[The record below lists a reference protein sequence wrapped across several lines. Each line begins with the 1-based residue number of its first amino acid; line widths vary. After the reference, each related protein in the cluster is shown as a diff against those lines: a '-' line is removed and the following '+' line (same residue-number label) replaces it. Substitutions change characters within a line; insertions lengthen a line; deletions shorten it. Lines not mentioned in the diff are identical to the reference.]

1 MKKALS
7 ALLLAAVALNIGCVN
22 ASAVS
27 AAAPEDLQTQSAS
40 ITVSSGETGRHLPS
54 QLDIATERNYA
65 KQFTYDAAYET
76 VPSVALPYAAGALTD
91 EYLQSGL
98 AHLNYIRYAAGLPA
112 ATLVPEWSELSQYGA
127 TLLASI
133 DVLTHYPGK
142 PADMPQDFYDK
153 GYEAT
158 TSSNISYRWGYGD
171 QNFIISSLEG
181 CMSDNSNSNRSA
193 LGHRRWLLNP
203 LEDMQVGFGQAEAEG
218 GSVYVVTKVF
228 ESGSYGQLPT
238 VDYEYVAWPAS
249 GNFPSELITKQD
261 PWSVTL
267 NPRLYKRPSASQV
280 SVTLTRESDG
290 KTWNF
295 YSGTTDGFFTV
306 NTSNYG
312 VNNCI
317 IFQTDQDS
325 WDNALYDG
333 TYHVT
338 VSGLTKID
346 GSAATLSYDVDFFD
360 VSAVPLPEYTVS
372 ASTSDGGTVSLS
384 AQQITAGCS
393 TSFTVIP
400 DSGYSTAY
408 VSVNGQSQPIQT
420 TYTIER
426 VSQDTEIKVLF
437 QDALTGTISDGTFSY
452 TVAPRGTLTLVGLVD
467 QSAGG
472 PLTIPEEYAGLPVIA
487 IGANAFAGSAIT
499 GTVSIPASV
508 TDIGEGAF
516 ASQPG
521 ITAFEIGENDSY
533 ASLDGVLF
541 EKGYTGTLDTLVNYP
556 AASPRTVYA
565 VPKTVTNLAANS
577 FSGAQNLDTLYVP
590 SQQISAEASAF
601 SGCDL
606 NLIGWTDTALHAQL
620 PDLSEAL
627 TFSDIESEP
636 AVSLKDGTIC
646 YLNLGTS
653 SGTPQLILA
662 GYDGSG
668 KLTDVQCIAPEV
680 DGVTLIDTGA
690 LDAPVLKFFLLD
702 ENLAPLGEALMPR
715 Q

>member
-1 MKKALS
+1 MKKALQ
-7 ALLLAAVALNIGCVN
+7 ALFLLAVIMYIGSIN

-27 AAAPEDLQTQSAS
+27 TGSPEKIQPQSVS
-40 ITVSSGETGRHLPS
+40 ISVPSGETGRHLPS
-54 QLDIATERNYA
+54 QVDIATERNYA
-65 KQFTYDAAYET
+65 KQFTYDSAYKT
-76 VPSVALPYAAGALTD
+76 VPNAAAPYAPGALTD
-91 EYLQSGL
+91 QYLQSGL

-112 ATLVPEWSELSQYGA
+112 ATLEPEWNELSQYGA

-133 DVLTHYPGK
+133 DVLTHYPSK
-142 PADMPQDFYDK
+142 PADMSQDFYDK
-153 GYEAT
+153 GRET
-158 TSSNISYRWGYGD
+158 TESSNISYRWGYGD

-203 LEDMQVGFGQAEAEG
+203 LEDMQVGFGQAESEG
-218 GSVYVVTKVF
+218 GSVYVVTKVL
-228 ESGSYGQLPT
+228 ESGSYGKLPT

-267 NPRLYKRPSASQV
+267 NPSLYKRPSASQV
-280 SVTLTRESDG
+280 SVTITRESDG

-295 YSGTTDGFFTV
+295 SSGSADGFFTV
-306 NTSNYG
+306 NTQNYG

-317 IFQTDQDS
+317 IFQPDQDS
-325 WDNALYDG
+325 WDDELYDG

-384 AQQITAGCS
+384 AQQVTAGCS

-400 DSGYSTAY
+400 DSGYSTAF

-437 QDALTGTISDGTFSY
+437 QDALTGTLSDGTFSY
-452 TVAPRGTLTLVGLVD
+452 SVGPRGTLTVVGLTD

-472 PLTIPEEYAGLPVIA
+472 PLTIPDEYADLPVIA

-499 GTVSIPASV
+499 GTVSIPSSV
-508 TDIGEGAF
+508 AKIGENAF
-516 ASQPG
+516 ASLPG
-521 ITAFEIGENDSY
+521 VTAFEMAENDSY

-541 EKGYTGTLDTLVNYP
+541 EKDFNGALTTLVSYP
-556 AASPRTVYA
+556 AASPRTVYV
-565 VPKTVTNLAANS
+565 VPNIVTALAASS
-577 FSGAQNLDTLYVP
+577 FSGAQKLDTLYVP
-590 SQQISAEASAF
+590 SQQISAETSAF
-601 SGCDL
+601 SGCTL
-606 NLIGWTDTALHAQL
+606 NLIGRTGTKLQTQL
-620 PDLSEAL
+620 PGLSGTL
-627 TFSDIESEP
+627 SFSDIETQP
-636 AVSLKDGTIC
+636 AVSLKEDTIC

-653 SGTPQLILA
+653 SDTPQLILA
-662 GYDGSG
+662 GYEETG
-668 KLTDVQCIAPEV
+668 KLTDVQYIAAEANSV
-680 DGVTLIDTGA
+680 VLVDTGVI
-690 LDAPVLKFFLLD
+690 DAPVLKCFLLD
-702 ENLAPLGEALMPR
+702 EDLIPLGQPVIPR